1 MENNKKKYQLLFK
14 NQEKRTGLIKE
25 MDEYL
30 NLTIQGIESNYKIT
44 GEIEK
49 NSDKYNYYIDNFLQ
63 EIQKLNDELKNLGET
78 ESDTYKKDIKFLLN
92 LESENYKITLD
103 IFNNKIKCFDML
115 KNEDDDHK
123 LIKKEKEI
131 SLLKET
137 LSSIR
142 EQINDF
148 ITNLKYKNLY

>member
-1 MENNKKKYQLLFK
+1 MENNKKKYQLIFQ
-14 NQEKRTGLIKE
+14 NQEKRTALIKE

-30 NLTIQGIESNYKIT
+30 NLTIQGIQSNYKIT

-49 NSDKYNYYIDNFLQ
+49 NSDKYNYYIDKFLQ
-63 EIQKLNDELKNLGET
+63 EFQKLNDELKNLGET
-78 ESDTYKKDIKFLLN
+78 ESETYKKDIKFLLN

-103 IFNNKIKCFDML
+103 IFNNKIKCFDLL

-131 SLLKET
+131 LLLKET

>member
-78 ESDTYKKDIKFLLN
+78 ESETYKKDIKFLLN
-92 LESENYKITLD
+92 LESENYKITLN

-115 KNEDDDHK
+115 KNEDDNHK

>member
-1 MENNKKKYQLLFK
+1 MENNKKNYQLLFK
-14 NQEKRTGLIKE
+14 NQEKRTALIKE
-25 MDEYL
+25 LEEYL
-30 NLTIQGIESNYKIT
+30 NLTIQGIKSNYKIT

-49 NSDKYNYYIDNFLQ
+49 NSEKYNFYINNFFQ
-63 EIQKLNDELKNLGET
+63 EIQKLNDELKKLGET
-78 ESDTYKKDIKFLLN
+78 ETEAYKKDIKFLLC

-103 IFNNKIKCFDML
+103 IFNNNIKCFDIL

-131 SLLKET
+131 SILKET

-148 ITNLKYKNLY
+148 ITNLKYKIL